1 MSPLKVRW
9 PLLTLIYNH
18 NPFYA
23 VSAVLML
30 LAVRN
35 AYGELEIGAI
45 NCWLMMGVL
54 AAYTSLLAGI
64 GVLIVRKA
72 GIWED
77 ARSILLL
84 LLVLFLAVSISADD
98 LFVKMESHAGGTLL
112 LLCGYL
118 FSAIVSE
125 VVLRTMRVQIGAAYR
140 WPYHTLLLLFYAAPW
155 WCSPELHPRST
166 AALEWTILLFPVA
179 AAVLIL
185 SLIPAVRRGPEYVR
199 NNGTPWN
206 WPWFPWTAFGVMV
219 AAVALR
225 TFALCMT
232 FGPSGPI
239 WIYLSGG
246 RRLISFDTMW
256 GPYFLIPPALAI
268 LVLLLEAG
276 ITTGNRRLVE
286 RVLRWSPLLLLLAM
300 PISSGPV
307 FRNFLL
313 TVTNTVGS
321 PLWLTVWLLLGF
333 YGWARLRGER
343 EAERGLAAMLTLLSI
358 VGPRTHGLGT
368 LIEPAAWPFALIGT
382 VALVQGLRRQSS
394 AICTAAVAAL
404 AFALWIVLPQTV
416 AANYRMTISY
426 HALWLGVIVFGLAF
440 RDRFADVLR
449 IVGALQMPLTAS
461 IVLIGPRSAEVP
473 ISWRLGYVVVLT
485 VACLIIARTWRS
497 RWYLYAFTSLLAMG
511 CYGIAVLGFRGA
523 VRELG
528 RTSVTAFAWS
538 AAALLTAFLISAHKA
553 RWLPSRLFPQWGNG
567 HGSSGPPTKPGG

>member
-9 PLLTLIYNH
+9 PLLTRIYSH

-23 VSAVLML
+23 ISAVLML

-72 GIWED
+72 RIWED

-98 LFVKMESHAGGTLL
+98 LFVKMESHTGGTLL

-118 FSAIVSE
+118 FSAVLSE
-125 VVLRTMRVQIGAAYR
+125 IVLRAMRVRMRAAYR
-140 WPYHTLLLLFYAAPW
+140 WPYHALLLLFYVAPW

-166 AALEWTILLFPVA
+166 AALEWTILSFPVA
-179 AAVLIL
+179 AALLIL
-185 SLIPAVRRGPEYVR
+185 CLVPAVRRGADYVR
-199 NNGTPWN
+199 DNGTPWN
-206 WPWFPWTAFGVMV
+206 WPWFPWTAFGVMI

-239 WIYLSGG
+239 WIYLKGG
-246 RRLISFDTMW
+246 GRLISFDTMW
-256 GPYFLIPPALAI
+256 GPYFLIPPALAV

-276 ITTGNRRLVE
+276 ITTANRRLVE
-286 RVLRWSPLLLLLAM
+286 RVLRWCPLLLLLAV

-307 FRNFLL
+307 FRDFLQD
-313 TVTNTVGS
+313 VTQTAGS
-321 PLWLTVWLLLGF
+321 PLWLTVCLLVAF
-333 YGWARLRGER
+333 FGWARLRGER

-368 LIEPAAWPFALIGT
+368 LIEPAAWPFALIGA
-382 VALVQGLRRQSS
+382 VALLQGLRRRSS
-394 AICTAAVAAL
+394 ALSTAGVAAL
-404 AFALWIVLPQTV
+404 AFAVWIILPHTI
-416 AANYRMTISY
+416 AAGYRMTISY
-426 HALWLGVIVFGLAF
+426 HVLWVAVIAFGLVF

-449 IVGALQMPLTAS
+449 IVGALQMPLAAA
-461 IVLIGPRSAEVP
+461 IVLIGPRAADVP
-473 ISWRLGYVVVLT
+473 ISWRLAYVAALT
-485 VACLIIARTWRS
+485 IACLVIARTWRS

-511 CYGIAVLGFRGA
+511 CYGVAVLGFRSA
-523 VRELG
+523 VQELG
-528 RTSVTAFAWS
+528 RASVTAFAWS

-553 RWLPSRLFPQWGNG
+553 RWLPARIFPRWRNG
-567 HGSSGPPTKPGG
+567 HAPAGSPTNGA

>member
-23 VSAVLML
+23 ISAVLML

-54 AAYTSLLAGI
+54 AAYTLLLAGI

-72 GIWED
+72 RIWED

-84 LLVLFLAVSISADD
+84 LLILFLAVSISADD
-98 LFVKMESHAGGTLL
+98 LFVKIESAAGGTLL

-118 FSAIVSE
+118 FSATVSE
-125 VVLRTMRVQIGAAYR
+125 IVLRAMRVRMGGAYR
-140 WPYHTLLLLFYAAPW
+140 GPYHALLLLFYGAPW

-166 AALEWTILLFPVA
+166 AALEWTILMFPVA

-185 SLIPAVRRGPEYVR
+185 SLLPAVRRGPGYVR
-199 NNGTPWN
+199 SNGTPWD
-206 WPWFPWTAFGVMV
+206 WPWFPWTAFGVMI

-239 WIYLSGG
+239 WVYLSGG

-256 GPYFLIPPALAI
+256 GPYFLIPPALAV

-276 ITTGNRRLVE
+276 VTTGNRRLVE
-286 RVLRWSPLLLLLAM
+286 RVLRWSPLLLLLAV

-307 FRNFLL
+307 FRSFLQDL
-313 TVTNTVGS
+313 TDTVGS
-321 PLWLTVWLLLGF
+321 PLWLSVWLLLGL

-343 EAERGLAAMLTLLSI
+343 EAVRGLAAMLTLLSV
-358 VGPRTHGLGT
+358 VGPNTHGPGT
-368 LIEPAAWPFALIGT
+368 LLEPAAWPFALIG
-382 VALVQGLRRQSS
+382 VIGLVQGLRRRSS
-394 AICTAAVAAL
+394 ALATAAAAAA
-404 AFALWIVLPQTV
+404 AFALWIVLPQT
-416 AANYRMTISY
+416 AAASYRMTISY
-426 HALWLGVIVFGLAF
+426 HALWLAVIVFGLWF
-440 RDRFADVLR
+440 RDRFAGVLR
-449 IVGALQMPLTAS
+449 IVGALQMPLAAA
-461 IVLIGPRSAEVP
+461 IVLVGPRSAEVP
-473 ISWRLGYVVVLT
+473 VSWRLVYVAVLT
-485 VACLIIARTWRS
+485 VSCLIIARRWRS
-497 RWYLYAFTSLLAMG
+497 RWYLYAFTSLVAMG
-511 CYGIAVLGFRGA
+511 CYGAAVLGFRGA
-523 VRELG
+523 VQQLG
-528 RTSVTAFAWS
+528 RTAVTAFAWS

-553 RWLPSRLFPQWGNG
+553 HWLPSRIFPRWGNG
-567 HGSSGPPTKPGG
+567 HFWGGPSPNGGD